1 MKIFKGLFCKHNY
14 KPIENNYSM
23 LGYYSCGKCGKE
35 KYFGD
40 NFQFTKFN
48 LKTMVYGGLI
58 NADNIEKAKHNND
71 ANLFIEEERRKR
83 EIEMV
88 KKWSK

>member
-1 MKIFKGLFCKHNY
+1 MNCDECSK
-14 KPIENNYSM
+14 KP
-23 LGYYSCGKCGKE
+23 
-35 KYFGD
+35 
-40 NFQFTKFN
+40 KFD

-58 NADNIEKAKHNND
+58 NADNIGKAKHNND

-83 EIEMV
+83 EIEIV